1 MLTLPDGPVGREV
14 SMKRLAAITLVS
26 VAVAGGGSAAS
37 AQEVPV
43 DLELVLA
50 VDVSGSIDGDEAT
63 QQREGYLA
71 ALPDPA
77 VIQAIHSNFHGRIA
91 VVYVEWAS
99 ADYQRV
105 VVDWTLIED
114 EKTAQAFTEA
124 LGEAPPLSARWTSIS
139 AAIDFAVPLF
149 EANGYAGDRRVI
161 DVSGDG
167 PNNRGRAV
175 TAARDAAVA
184 KGIVINGLP
193 ILNDN
198 PQPFDLPTPVEMVL
212 DRYYTENVIGGPGS
226 FVIPAQDFTD
236 FRSAILSKLIREIAG
251 PPPTSAR
258 RLAAAR

>member
-1 MLTLPDGPVGREV
+1 MRLL
-14 SMKRLAAITLVS
+14 LAAALALAGILV
-26 VAVAGGGSAAS
+26 GPGSR

-50 VDVSGSIDGDEAT
+50 VDVSGSIDPDEAR

-71 ALPDPA
+71 AIADATVL
-77 VIQAIHSNFHGRIA
+77 QAIRANFHRRIA
-91 VVYVEWAS
+91 VAYVEWAS

-105 VVDWTLIED
+105 VVDWTLVED
-114 EKTAQAFTEA
+114 EKTALGFVDQ

-149 EANGYAGDRRVI
+149 EGNGYAGDRRVI

-167 PNNRGRAV
+167 PNNRGRPV
-175 TAARDAAVA
+175 TLARDAAVA
-184 KGIVINGLP
+184 QGIVINGLP

-198 PQPFDLPTPVEMVL
+198 PQPFDLPTPREMAL
-212 DRYYTENVIGGPGS
+212 DRYYAENVIGGPGS

-236 FRSAILSKLIREIAG
+236 FKAAILNKLIREIAG
-251 PPPTSAR
+251 TAPLR
-258 RLAAAR
+258 RLGALE